1 MKKYKKPNKFYVLL
15 LLITFLIIGA
25 YTVYLQVTGD
35 LEAMDL
41 WNLFVL
47 PVLFVGIYWLG
58 DTVLQKITDKRYKTN
73 YEDRFVELVN
83 SKMRD
88 SKQFLIEDFRRLQLN
103 PKFQESLKMAYQIYQ
118 NGENEVFTISK
129 LEKKFEP
136 KTIEARAMGYIIKE
150 INEKMASK
158 TE

>member
-1 MKKYKKPNKFYVLL
+1 MKRYKKPNKFYVLL

-25 YTVYLQVTGD
+25 YTIYLQITGA
-35 LEAMDL
+35 LEATDL

-58 DTVLQKITDKRYKTN
+58 DTVLQKISDKRYKTN

-83 SKMRD
+83 TKMRE
-88 SKQFLIEDFRRLQLN
+88 SNQFLIEDFRRLQLN

-118 NGENEVFTISK
+118 NGENEIFTIAK

-136 KTIEARAMGYIIKE
+136 KTIEALAMSFIIKE
-150 INEKMASK
+150 IKEKLTAK